1 MLSVT
6 GLTLLQVLTSLLA
19 EIEMKR
25 SEKFYA
31 VTYNELVRS
40 AEARLFS
47 LREQIE
53 SRYEGIQDDH
63 LLDELLNE
71 PMQNCLNLAVGE

>member
-1 MLSVT
+1 MHRIDAFTGTYESVGRNRDET
-6 GLTLLQVLTSLLA
+6 FG
-19 EIEMKR
+19 EI
-25 SEKFYA
+25 YA